1 MSNVL
6 DLIQTAMT
14 NEPAPPLRAGPMS
27 EEIAAYE
34 DEHDPAVRG
43 AWQIDSLGSADWAL
57 ARLAECEAEAAEIDR
72 QAAATIER
80 VRKRAEELKAKAAR
94 GAAFFSY
101 KLLAFAETHR
111 ATLLGTS
118 KRKSREFIHGRLQFR
133 KKGGRL
139 VVKDKDALC
148 EWLAL
153 QPVEAGLYRMK
164 LEPEMRAIQDAF
176 KARGEIPPGCDYEPE
191 FEDIEIKASAPETA
205 LAKGEV

>member
-1 MSNVL
+1 MNVL
-6 DLIQTAMT
+6 DLIHTAET
-14 NEPAPPLRAGPMS
+14 NEAAPPLRAGPMS

-80 VRKRAEELKAKAAR
+80 VRRRAEELKTKAAR

-101 KLLAFAETHR
+101 KLMAFAETHR
-111 ATLLGTS
+111 ATLLGS
-118 KRKSREFIHGRLQFR
+118 GKKKSREFLHGKIGWR
-133 KKGGRL
+133 KKGGKL
-139 VVKDKDALC
+139 VVRDREALC

-164 LEPEMRAIQDAF
+164 LEPEMRAIQERF
-176 KARGEIPPGCDYEPE
+176 KAAGEIPPGCDFEPE
-191 FEDIEIKASAPETA
+191 YEDIEIKASAPETA
-205 LAKGEV
+205 LARE